1 MGKGRTIAQTLR
13 IRAYNGP
20 GAGSRSPRYS
30 LGYTNFSGPTLV
42 KTRLP
47 PPFRT
52 FVLMQRLDLK
62 QLLSQKL
69 SPQQIQFIKLLQIPT
84 AELETRI
91 KEEMEVNPALEED
104 EPDDTEEME
113 RDEDDGDEADDDPD
127 ASLDND
133 ENTLEEDFD
142 DRNNDQ
148 EMADELPEP
157 EIQPKDEGPADTE
170 ANADTTDLDLS
181 DYLNDDEIAGY
192 KMQGDGPG
200 EEEERDTPLADTSG
214 SLLDS
219 LLDQLH
225 FASLN
230 ERQEAIGQ
238 QLIGSIDGDGYIRR
252 DLSAIANDLAFSQ
265 NLEVTVAEIEAVLRV
280 VQGFDPPGI
289 AARDLPEC
297 LLLQLERRP
306 QDEATTN
313 AERILTDTFEEF
325 SKKHYPRIQQKLDL
339 EDDELKE
346 AISVILK
353 LNPKPGGSG
362 PSGLGKTQYLMPDFI
377 LTNDNGVFNL
387 TLNARNAPELRVSP
401 AYTEMFRTYD
411 KAAKKDTKMKEAVTF
426 VKQKLDSAKWFI
438 DAIRQ
443 RQNTLLRTM
452 NAIVELQTEFFVEG
466 DEGKLRPMILKD
478 IAQRISMDIS
488 TVSRVANSKSIQ
500 TEFGIYPLKYFF
512 SEGIATDSGEDAS
525 SREVKSILKELI
537 GKESKER
544 PLSDDKLEKML
555 NARGYNIARRTV
567 AKYREQLNIPVA
579 RLRKEL

>member
-1 MGKGRTIAQTLR
+1 
-13 IRAYNGP
+13 
-20 GAGSRSPRYS
+20 
-30 LGYTNFSGPTLV
+30 
-42 KTRLP
+42 
-47 PPFRT
+47 
-52 FVLMQRLDLK
+52 MQRLDLK

-104 EPDDTEEME
+104 EPDDTEELE
-113 RDEDDGDEADDDPD
+113 RDDDESDDDDPD

-133 ENTLEEDFD
+133 ENTLDEDFD
-142 DRNNDQ
+142 DRGNTETDV
-148 EMADELPEP
+148 ADELPEP
-157 EIQPKDEGPADTE
+157 EMQPKEEAPAETDT
-170 ANADTTDLDLS
+170 AAADNDDLDLS

-225 FASLN
+225 FANLD
-230 ERQEAIGQ
+230 EQQEAIGQ

-252 DLSAIANDLAFSQ
+252 DLSAIANDLAFAQ
-265 NLEVTVAEIEAVLRV
+265 NLEVSVPEIEAVLRV
-280 VQGFDPPGI
+280 VQQFDPPGI

-306 QDEATTN
+306 QDEATVN
-313 AERILTDTFEEF
+313 AERILTDTFDEF
-325 SKKHYPRIQQKLDL
+325 TKKHYPRIQQKLDL

-346 AISVILK
+346 AIGVILK

-362 PSGLGKTQYLMPDFI
+362 PTGLGKTQYLMPDFI
-377 LTNDNGVFNL
+377 LTNDNGAFNL

-411 KAAKKDTKMKEAVTF
+411 KAAKKDQKMKEAVTF

-452 NAIVELQTEFFVEG
+452 NAIVELQRDFFAEG

>member
-1 MGKGRTIAQTLR
+1 
-13 IRAYNGP
+13 
-20 GAGSRSPRYS
+20 
-30 LGYTNFSGPTLV
+30 
-42 KTRLP
+42 
-47 PPFRT
+47 
-52 FVLMQRLDLK
+52 MQRLDLK

-104 EPDDTEEME
+104 ESDDAEELD
-113 RDEDDGDEADDDPD
+113 RDDDDSDDSDDPD

-133 ENTLEEDFD
+133 ENTLDEDFD
-142 DRNNDQ
+142 DRSGNDS
-148 EMADELPEP
+148 EMADEMPEP
-157 EIQPKDEGPADTE
+157 DLAAKEDLASTDDAPD
-170 ANADTTDLDLS
+170 NTDLDLS

-200 EEEERDTPLADTSG
+200 EEEERDTPLADTSA
-214 SLLDS
+214 SLIDS
-219 LLDQLH
+219 LMDQLH
-225 FASLN
+225 FADLD

-252 DLSAIANDLAFSQ
+252 DLAAIANDLAFSQ
-265 NLEVTVAEIEAVLRV
+265 NLEVTVPEIEAVLRV
-280 VQGFDPPGI
+280 VQQFDPPGI

-306 QDEATTN
+306 QDDNTVN
-313 AERILTDTFEEF
+313 AERILTETFEEF
-325 SKKHYPRIQQKLDL
+325 TKKHYPRIQQRLDL

-346 AISVILK
+346 AINVILK

-362 PSGLGKTQYLMPDFI
+362 PTGLGKTQYLMPDFI
-377 LTNDNGVFNL
+377 LTNDNGVLNL

-411 KAAKKDTKMKEAVTF
+411 KAAKKDAKMKEAVTF

-452 NAIVELQTEFFVEG
+452 NAIVELQREFFVEG
-466 DEGKLRPMILKD
+466 DESKLKPMILKD
-478 IAQRISMDIS
+478 IAQMIGMDIS
-488 TVSRVANSKSIQ
+488 TVSRVANSKSVQ

-525 SREVKSILKELI
+525 SREVKSILKDLI